1 MENKMVEN
9 QTKSLYEEFIDIAE
23 GTVKLIEKKKKERN
37 AKYKACVSKLN
48 DYKNI
53 DAKIENLSLYRQDLI
68 NDNEENLK
76 EENLKKIEVIE
87 YKIRKLER
95 EKRRIDLVKE
105 ILNKEELQILELRYL
120 GNQKLSWKEISN
132 ILRIEKSWLFVIR
145 NRMLDKFCEFM
156 FINYD

>member
-1 MENKMVEN
+1 MK
-9 QTKSLYEEFIDIAE
+9 E
-23 GTVKLIEKKKKERN
+23 GT
-37 AKYKACVSKLN
+37 
-48 DYKNI
+48 
-53 DAKIENLSLYRQDLI
+53 
-68 NDNEENLK
+68 NLK

-120 GNQKLSWKEISN
+120 GNPKLSWKEISN
-132 ILRIEKSWLFVIR
+132 ILRIEKSWLFVVR

>member
-1 MENKMVEN
+1 MLFRLGDELLKNIN
-9 QTKSLYEEFIDIAE
+9 
-23 GTVKLIEKKKKERN
+23 
-37 AKYKACVSKLN
+37 YKACINRLN

-53 DAKIENLSLYRQDLI
+53 DAKIESLRLFTQDLI
-68 NDNEENLK
+68 NDNEEDSK

-87 YKIRKLER
+87 YKIRK
-95 EKRRIDLVKE
+95 
-105 ILNKEELQILELRYL
+105 LELRYL

-132 ILRIEKSWLFVIR
+132 ILRIEKSWLFVVR